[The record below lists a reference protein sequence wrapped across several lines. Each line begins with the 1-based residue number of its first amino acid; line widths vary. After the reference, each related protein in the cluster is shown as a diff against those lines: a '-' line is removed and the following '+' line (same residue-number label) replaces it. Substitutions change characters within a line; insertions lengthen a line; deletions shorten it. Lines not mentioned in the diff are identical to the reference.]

1 MDQEQAGSV
10 PFIPFFGPSGGGK
23 TTLLEGVVRRL
34 KEHGWRVAVIKHTHH
49 HVLLDRPGK
58 DSWRLGEAGADIV
71 AVSSPDR
78 LATFERVGRELGL
91 KRLLLSLQGRV
102 DVVLCE
108 GFKDAGVPGV
118 LILGGRRP
126 EKASRYKN
134 EVVAV
139 VSAAP
144 TTLSGVR
151 HYNSDDI
158 EGIASLV
165 EEMAGLTGRAP
176 EAESGPSQHAGKQE

>member
-1 MDQEQAGSV
+1 MDQEQAGSP

-34 KEHGWRVAVIKHTHH
+34 KERGWRVAVIKHTHH
-49 HVLLDRPGK
+49 RVLLDRPGK

-78 LATFERVGRELGL
+78 LAIFEHVGRELGL
-91 KRLLLSLQGRV
+91 KQLLPSLQGRV

-108 GFKDAGVPGV
+108 GFKDAGIPGV
-118 LILGGRRP
+118 LVLGDRRL
-126 EKASRYKN
+126 EEASRYKN
-134 EVVAV
+134 EVMAV

-144 TTLSGVR
+144 TTLSEVR
-151 HYNSDDI
+151 HYSSDDI
-158 EGIASLV
+158 EGIAGLV

-176 EAESGPSQHAGKQE
+176 QAESGPGRRAGNQG